1 MARRDRFVPLSRTLI
16 PRIVLQDRLCSVH
29 AGAAFSL
36 LRPRLCAVNVKLTMG
51 LGIGA
56 SLLVSA
62 HSSACPGLLQGPARL
77 LHRRCQTVWSSRGE
91 GWGCNPFS
99 LRGKISTDQGGL
111 SQSPPFFVACPALR
125 YVTSRRAASGPTSFL
140 RGYSAASRKSGF
152 DSERALSCRGG
163 PIRTGWKNTAA
174 PIVHNSASAISLP
187 MLDIPG

>member
-1 MARRDRFVPLSRTLI
+1 MLHISTLPRRMARRDRFVPLSRTRI

-77 LHRRCQTVWSSRGE
+77 LHRRCQTVWSSRGRGGDVTRFRCAGRSARTRE
-91 GWGCNPFS
+91 GFLRALPFS
-99 LRGKISTDQGGL
+99 SR
-111 SQSPPFFVACPALR
+111 VRHC
-125 YVTSRRAASGPTSFL
+125 VTSLHDAPCPRHYDFLEAPPRLRANPASTPNVHSV
-140 RGYSAASRKSGF
+140 AA
-152 DSERALSCRGG
+152 
-163 PIRTGWKNTAA
+163 AA
-174 PIVHNSASAISLP
+174 
-187 MLDIPG
+187 